1 MSTIRIEVNGKEVEI
16 QENSTVQDFI
26 TERKVTGTMFVI
38 EKNLEIVPKEKYS
51 TEKLQQGDKIEL
63 VGFFGGG

>member
-1 MSTIRIEVNGKEVEI
+1 MSTIKIEVNGKEVEI

-26 TERKVTGTMFVI
+26 KERKVTGTMFVI
-38 EKNLEIVPKEKYS
+38 EKNLKIVQKDEYS
-51 TEKLQQGDKIEL
+51 TEKIAGGDKIEL

>member
-1 MSTIRIEVNGKEVEI
+1 MSTIKIEVNGREVKI

-26 TERKVTGTMFVI
+26 IERKVTGTMFVI
-38 EKNLEIVPKEKYS
+38 EKNLKIVQKNDYL
-51 TEKLQQGDKIEL
+51 TEKITEGDKIEL

>member
-1 MSTIRIEVNGKEVEI
+1 MSTIKIGVNGKEVEI

-26 TERKVTGTMFVI
+26 IERNVTGTMFVI
-38 EKNLEIVPKEKYS
+38 EKNLEIVPKEEYL